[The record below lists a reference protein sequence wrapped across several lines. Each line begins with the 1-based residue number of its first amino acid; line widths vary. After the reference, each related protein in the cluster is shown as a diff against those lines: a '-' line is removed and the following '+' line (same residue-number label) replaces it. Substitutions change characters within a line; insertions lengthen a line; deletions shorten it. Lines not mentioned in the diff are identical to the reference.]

1 MNQPNI
7 LLVMADQLGAPWLQ
21 SFGGTT
27 VRSPTI
33 DRLAADGVSFRSAY
47 TPNPLCA
54 PARFSM
60 MSGQL
65 SSRIGAY
72 DNASEFP
79 ASVPT
84 FAHYLRSAG
93 YQTSLAGKM
102 HFVGPDQLHGY
113 EERLTTDIYPADF
126 GWTPNWREPDE
137 RFDWWFHNMDSVTNA
152 GVADVTNQL
161 DYDDDVGF
169 HAIRKLRDLA
179 RTSDDRPWF
188 LTVSFTHPHD
198 PYVARREFWDLYADT
213 DISPPVVP
221 PIPAAAADPHSLRLR
236 RVVGADVTDVS
247 PEHVTAARR
256 AYFANISYVDDW
268 LRQLLQITEHHGLD
282 DDLVVIF
289 TADHGDMLGERGLWY
304 KMCFFEHSARVPL
317 IVHAPDRFGSAVVD
331 ANVGLLDLAPTLIDL
346 AGAPVPSHLD
356 GSTLLPFLDADG
368 GPGPGSN
375 GAADPQRAVLAE
387 YFAEGA
393 IAPIFM
399 IRRDRWKYVWSPAD
413 PAQLYDLDGDPSE
426 LTNLALESSY
436 LEIAAAFE
444 AEVHERW
451 DVERINLEVLASQ
464 QARADVDRAARQG
477 RFQPWDYQ
485 PPPTATDS
493 YMRNHLDLNDVEAGR
508 RA

>member
-1 MNQPNI
+1 
-7 LLVMADQLGAPWLQ
+7 MADQLGAPWLP

-33 DRLAADGVSFRSAY
+33 DRLAGDGVSFRSAY

-198 PYVARREFWDLYADT
+198 PYAARREFWDLYADT
-213 DISPPVVP
+213 DISRPTVP
-221 PIPAAAADPHSLRLR
+221 PIPTAAADPHSLRLR

-247 PEHVTAARR
+247 DEQVAAARR

-268 LRQLLQITEHHGLD
+268 LRQLLDITEHHGLD

-346 AGAPVPSHLD
+346 AGAPIPDHLD
-356 GSTLLPFLDADG
+356 GSSLLPFLDAAAG
-368 GPGPGSN
+368 SVPGSAPGSN
-375 GAADPQRAVLAE
+375 SAADPHRAVLAE

-399 IRRDRWKYVWSPAD
+399 IRRDRWKYVLVAGRSSPALR
-413 PAQLYDLDGDPSE
+413 P
-426 LTNLALESSY
+426 
-436 LEIAAAFE
+436 
-444 AEVHERW
+444 RC
-451 DVERINLEVLASQ
+451 
-464 QARADVDRAARQG
+464 
-477 RFQPWDYQ
+477 
-485 PPPTATDS
+485 
-493 YMRNHLDLNDVEAGR
+493 
-508 RA
+508 